1 MRIFFYAF
9 VLLLGT
15 GCGAKS
21 DKAAKPE
28 GQMPEI
34 AVYKRALAYG
44 TQTDLN
50 KIDAEIE
57 KNLQLRLYR
66 IPLSTNTCFVETHG
80 VCQYEYLLSVSSFDE
95 VPEINVFK
103 LPLVGE
109 ITGIRWHKPSGV
121 DEAKLDLTLS
131 QYSDAAM
138 KNNPA
143 LKNVV
148 SLHKLTA
155 GLKNIALTPVT
166 PE

>member
-1 MRIFFYAF
+1 MRVFFYAF
-9 VLLLGT
+9 VLLLAT
-15 GCGAKS
+15 GCGVKQ

-28 GQMPEI
+28 GETPEV

-50 KIDAEIE
+50 KLDVEIE

-66 IPLSTNTCFVETHG
+66 IPLLTNTCFVETHG

-109 ITGIRWHKPSGV
+109 ITGTRWLKPSGI
-121 DEAKLDLTLS
+121 DEAQIDLTLS
-131 QYSDAAM
+131 QYSDAAL
-138 KNNPA
+138 KNNAA
-143 LKNVV
+143 LKNEV
-148 SLHKLTA
+148 SRYKLTV
-155 GLKNIALTPVT
+155 GLKNIVLTPVNN
-166 PE
+166 